1 MTSCRVLH
9 VIERFNVAGAEIVV
23 RDLLHLFAET
33 PWQLHVCVLH
43 DKGII
48 GTEMFEKGFPVH
60 HLDWTQDRL
69 SDAGVVSRM
78 RKVIGEVQPDI
89 IHAHNV
95 TPWYFATRATWRK
108 GQTRRCATL
117 HGFLTGQ
124 GAWKKKCLYAL
135 LSRTA
140 DRIAIV
146 SPRIREQLSTIPLFP
161 LQRVEVIPNGIQTA
175 EPADFDVSSKK
186 AELGLGKDDFVIG
199 TVGRM
204 FAEKNI
210 EMQIRLMARL
220 RDDHP
225 RTKLVVMAKKYDYF
239 KVLEDLVESLGV
251 QDQVIFTGLR
261 RDVPELLRIFDLFVM
276 SSFSEG
282 TSIALLEAMAAG
294 LPVVVSDVGGNGDV
308 VRHGE
313 NGLLFDVHNLDL
325 FVEQVGT
332 LIDDENRRRQLAT
345 EARKTAEVY
354 SLEAMKVKYQSFYQ
368 TIMGQHGP

>member
-1 MTSCRVLH
+1 MTPCRVLH

-60 HLDWTQDRL
+60 HLDWTRDGL
-69 SDAGVVSRM
+69 DDAGVVTRM
-78 RKVIGEVQPDI
+78 RKVVEQVQPDI

-95 TPWYFATRATWRK
+95 TPWYFATRATWGK
-108 GQTRRCATL
+108 SQAKRCATL
-117 HGFLTGQ
+117 HGFLTGE

-140 DRIAIV
+140 KRIAIV
-146 SPRIREQLSTIPLFP
+146 SPRIRAQLSTIPFFP
-161 LQRVEVIPNGIQTA
+161 LRRVEVIPNGIQT
-175 EPADFDVSSKK
+175 ELPENLDVSVKK
-186 AELGLGKDDFVIG
+186 AELGLREDDFVIG

-204 FAEKNI
+204 YAEKNI

-220 RDDHP
+220 RENNL
-225 RTKLVVMAKKYDYF
+225 RAKLMVVAKKYDYF
-239 KVLEDLVESLGV
+239 KVLEELVESLGV

-261 RDVPELLRIFDLFVM
+261 RDVPELLRTFDLFVM
-276 SSFSEG
+276 TSFSEG

-325 FVEQVGT
+325 FVDQVGA
-332 LIDDENRRRQLAT
+332 LINDQDRRRQLAT
-345 EARKTAEVY
+345 EARKTAQAY

-368 TIMGQHGP
+368 NIMGQHGT